1 MAGAGWA
8 RVRWG
13 FVGLLVAL
21 VGVGSV
27 LYVGRSV
34 HAGQTPPPVVKE
46 IKLGSARPG
55 TMYALTV
62 AVKDPARVQGSDA
75 VLATVKDAQG
85 VVDSKWLHTADLD
98 FYLTLR
104 PRAAGPVTVSLA
116 STGPAPEI
124 STSLRKILAQPVLV
138 TDGVPAGVIAAAP
151 NDTWQTAQPF
161 EFGQTIYGSDDE
173 RPYAPARNE
182 DGYAAMVKGFQWF
195 KFTFKGEKP
204 RLVYFTLNV
213 TDRDVPLDVD
223 IFQLGKG
230 DVVPFNTGEFVYQ
243 VEATQ
248 NYPGLYKFRTRI
260 LQPGQEYYVRVA
272 GNHPAFQLHTSEFPV
287 PPYSDPHLAVR
298 AGMDFLVNM
307 GDSWLSNTPRRGAVA
322 LRTTMQHS
330 ETQLCIACHPAQFTT
345 RGYLTAVHN
354 GYAPTQRAQ
363 LDFLTDRIYNN
374 ARPLYGETNTNWVR
388 VIYTARTVSSRLPLI
403 TNQFEENVT
412 HDPPRAKFNVPY
424 AEYLKIHYKGVT
436 VMPGD
441 EADGCEPDVSP
452 FEIATQ
458 SWQTFDMVYKQ
469 THDPQ
474 WLTER
479 DHVERLAVA
488 YVPKN
493 MIDLNWKIMLMVAID
508 RAKYSAQIDQL
519 ISQLYEYE
527 TPQGGWPYPFD
538 KKAKTA
544 DFVSYNSVLAVA
556 QAGRRPESDEH
567 LALAV
572 KAMLAAQRQEGSWE
586 GDPVYQ
592 GFNTPFR
599 ATQFAVMALSTL
611 YPGTTEAKN
620 WDAGFPAP
628 ATKLAKNNLPLL
640 LSQLDQYWDLA
651 PEPVLKQIREVLVKS
666 DQPLA
671 REAAARALGHMADP
685 GSLPVLMQ
693 ALGDQTKMVQVS
705 AAYAVRMV
713 LSRRQEAAPA
723 GRTLLIAAL
732 ESPNPRTRWGA
743 ARVFNQH
750 FRDLTGDKELLAALE
765 RDVNDPVPFVRFE
778 AAAGLWRWYY
788 WQVDQP
794 EMRRSTLETL
804 ATRMNVETDA
814 MVRRGLEESIYD
826 LLDENTG
833 YLTAWVRA
841 SGQDVD
847 RKRIGD
853 GYESVVRD
861 QAQVLAKVLREGT
874 PLGREGILN
883 ALWDFHIRHY
893 ALPPIKANTVSIGL
907 PAVLTKY
914 VSGVPDLHRPGYEYS
929 PYREAVDFRYDVH
942 NGFFQ
947 TRIGNDSDLIHFFK
961 SSGPELEEALLACLK
976 DANDTM
982 KIEVLKAGSTLS
994 GAGDERFT
1002 LAALNLSED
1011 PNVEVRQT
1019 VRYVYE
1025 DGQRGVLSL
1034 DAPAANAPAAADPHL
1049 VSKVVEILKD
1059 GNADSQAV
1067 VLPLL
1072 AALPSD
1078 SPWTTQPEVIGGVRT
1093 LLEQQPRPAN
1103 YAQVLNAASSFK
1115 SLMREPALQQ
1125 QVLAGLNDPNPEV
1138 QRAAVR
1144 VSLEHFLGD
1153 PQTLPLVKTAFGELN
1168 ASATNIL
1175 LEEVGDPKFMNRHAG
1190 VSGGAISQDQAYF
1203 LNKNIVAMK
1212 RPADLLANPLVL
1224 STVLASLHNPDNNVR
1239 AAGLD
1244 TLRKVK
1250 DVELRP
1256 EFRAAMEQLQNDS
1269 NPRLKLIATSV
1280 LQGKKL
1286 NDALKDVQP
1295 GSVLD
1300 FNYFVAKIEPILA
1313 TQGADGKACVFCH
1326 ASHVIFKL
1334 HPPND
1339 QGVFSD
1345 QDSEDNY
1352 KYAMHVVDINDPT
1365 KSLMLIKP
1373 TRPTDS
1379 AGNVGDYLATHN
1391 GGQRWHGNEDSW
1403 QYRTILEWIRGGRL
1417 ETAAVAK

>member
-1 MAGAGWA
+1 MGAISRNWA
-8 RVRWG
+8 RLCWG
-13 FVGLLVAL
+13 LIPLSACTLIIGSLLHGA
-21 VGVGSV
+21 
-27 LYVGRSV
+27 RSV
-34 HAGQTPPPVVKE
+34 HANQAPPPTVKE
-46 IKLGSARPG
+46 IKLGTARPG
-55 TMYALTV
+55 TLYAFTL
-62 AVKDPARVQGSDA
+62 AVKDPAQVQGSDA

-85 VVDSKWLHTADLD
+85 VIDSKWLHTADLD
-98 FYLTLR
+98 LYLTLR
-104 PRAAGPVTVSLA
+104 PRAAGPVTVSLS
-116 STGPAPEI
+116 STKPAPEMNA
-124 STSLRKILAQPVLV
+124 SLRKILEAPELP
-138 TDGVPAGVIAAAP
+138 TEGGLTPGVIAAAP
-151 NDTWQTAQPF
+151 NGTWQTAQPF

-173 RPYAPARNE
+173 RPYAPSRSE

-195 KFTFKGEKP
+195 KFTFKEAKP

-223 IFQLGKG
+223 IFQLGKD

-272 GNHPAFQLHTSEFPV
+272 GNHPAYQLHTSDFPV

-307 GDSWLSNTPRRGAVA
+307 GDSWLSNTPRRGAIA

-345 RGYLTAVHN
+345 RGYLTAVKN

-363 LDFLTDRIYNN
+363 LDFLMDRIYNN
-374 ARPLYGETNTNWVR
+374 TRPLYGEPNTNWVR

-403 TNQFEENVT
+403 TNQFEQNVT
-412 HDPPRAKFNVPY
+412 HDPPREKFDKPY
-424 AEYLKIHYKGVT
+424 AEYLKIHYKGLT
-436 VMPGD
+436 TMPGD

-469 THDPQ
+469 TKDPQ

-479 DHVERLAVA
+479 NHVETLAIA
-488 YVPKN
+488 YEPKN
-493 MIDLNWKIMLMVAID
+493 MIDLNWKIMLLSTVD
-508 RAKYSAQIDQL
+508 RAKYQAQIDQL
-519 ISQLYEYE
+519 ITQLYEYE
-527 TPQGGWPYPFD
+527 TPEGGWPYPFD

-544 DFVSYNSVLAVA
+544 DFVSYNAVLAVA
-556 QAGRRPESDEH
+556 MAGRHPESDEH

-572 KAMLAAQRQEGSWE
+572 KAMMAAQRQEGSWE

-611 YPGTTEAKN
+611 YPGTTQAKN

-628 ATKLAKNNLPLL
+628 PTKLAKNNLPLL
-640 LSQLDQYWDLA
+640 LTQLDQFWDLA
-651 PEPVLKQIREVLVKS
+651 PEPVLKQIREVLIKS

-693 ALGDQTKMVQVS
+693 ALGDQTKMVQS
-705 AAYAVRMV
+705 SSAYAVRMI
-713 LSRRQEAAPA
+713 LSRRQDAAPA

-732 ESPNPRTRWGA
+732 GSPNARVRWGA

-765 RDVNDPVPFVRFE
+765 RDINDPVPFVRFE
-778 AAAGLWRWYY
+778 AASGLWRWYY
-788 WQVDQP
+788 WQVDQLA
-794 EMRRSTLETL
+794 MRNSTLETL

-841 SGQDVD
+841 SAEDAD
-847 RKRIGD
+847 KNAIGA
-853 GYESVVRD
+853 GYEAVVHD
-861 QAQVLAKVLREGT
+861 QAQVLAKVLRTGT

-883 ALWDFHIRHY
+883 ALWDFHVRHY
-893 ALPPIKANTVSIGL
+893 ALPTLKENTVSIGL

-914 VSGVPDLHRPGYEYS
+914 VSGVPDLHRPGYEYP
-929 PYREAVDFRYDVH
+929 PYREAVDFKYDVH

-947 TRIGNDSDLIHFFK
+947 TRVGNDSDLIHFFK
-961 SSGPELEEALLACLK
+961 SSGPELEEALLACLQGA
-976 DANDTM
+976 DDTM

-1002 LAALNLSED
+1002 LAALTLSED
-1011 PNVEVRQT
+1011 PNLEVRQT

-1025 DGQRGVLSL
+1025 DGQRGVLNL
-1034 DAPAANAPAAADPHL
+1034 DAPAAPDPHL
-1049 VSKVVEILKD
+1049 VSKVVEILKH
-1059 GNADSQAV
+1059 GNSDSQAV

-1078 SPWTTQPEVIGGVRT
+1078 SPWAQQPEVLGGLRS
-1093 LLEQQPRPAN
+1093 LLEEQPRPVN

-1115 SLMREPALQQ
+1115 SLMKETDLQQ

-1144 VSLEHFLGD
+1144 VSLEHFLPD
-1153 PQTLPLVKTAFGELN
+1153 PATAPQVKAAFAHLDP
-1168 ASATNIL
+1168 SAVGVF

-1203 LNKNIVAMK
+1203 LNKNLVAIK
-1212 RPADLLANPLVL
+1212 RPTDLLDNPLVL
-1224 STVLASLHNPDNNVR
+1224 STVLASLQNPDNNVR

-1250 DVELRP
+1250 GVEQRP
-1256 EFRAAMEQLQNDS
+1256 EFHAAMEQLQNDA
-1269 NPRLKLIATSV
+1269 NPRLKLIAVSV

-1286 NDALKDVQP
+1286 SDALKDVQP

-1403 QYRTILEWIRGGRL
+1403 QYRTILEWIRGSRL